1 MGRIINL
8 ILLAAM
14 IVGAAVTYD
23 MKHKAELAAD
33 RVAALQADIAREKDH
48 IVLLKAEW
56 SMLTQP
62 GRLQATVEK
71 YADHFQLQPFSPD
84 QIGSIDEI
92 PLKPVPGTDQAADKL
107 ARIAADA
114 PMQIR

>member
-1 MGRIINL
+1 MGRIVNL

-14 IVGAAVTYD
+14 IAAAAVTYD
-23 MKHKAELAAD
+23 MKHKAELAAE
-33 RVAALQADIAREKDH
+33 RVASLQHAIAKQKNE

-56 SMLTQP
+56 SLLTQP
-62 GRLQATVEK
+62 ARLQETIQK

-84 QIGSIDEI
+84 QIATIDEI
-92 PLKPVPGTDQAADKL
+92 PLKPVPIDDKTAEKL
-107 ARIAADA
+107 ARVAAEA

>member
-14 IVGAAVTYD
+14 IVGVALTYD
-23 MKHKAELAAD
+23 MKLKAEVAAE
-33 RVAALQADIAREKDH
+33 RVAALQADIARQKDQ

-62 GRLQATVEK
+62 SRLQATIEK
-71 YADHFQLQPFSPD
+71 YADQFQLQAFSPD
-84 QIGSIDEI
+84 QIGSVDEI
-92 PLKPVPGTDQAADKL
+92 PLKPVPGADQVAEKL

>member
-1 MGRIINL
+1 MGRIVNL

-33 RVAALQADIAREKDH
+33 RVATLQSDIAREKNQ

-56 SMLTQP
+56 SLLTQP
-62 GRLQATVEK
+62 ARLQQTIEK
-71 YADHFQLQPFSPD
+71 YADHFQLQPFSPN
-84 QIGSIDEI
+84 QIATVDEI
-92 PLKPVPGTDQAADKL
+92 PLKPAAADDKAGEKL
-107 ARIAADA
+107 ARMAADA
-114 PMQIR
+114 PMQLR

>member
-1 MGRIINL
+1 MGRIFNL

-23 MKHKAELAAD
+23 MKHRAELAAD
-33 RVAALQADIAREKDH
+33 RVAALQSSIAKQKDE

-62 GRLQATVEK
+62 ARLQQTVET
-71 YADHFQLQPFSPD
+71 YADYFQLQSFSPD
-84 QIGSIDEI
+84 QIATIDEI
-92 PLKPVPGTDQAADKL
+92 PLKPATLDDKTTEKL
-107 ARIAADA
+107 ARIAAQA

>member
-1 MGRIINL
+1 MGRIFNL

-33 RVAALQADIAREKDH
+33 RVAALQADIAKEKNE

-62 GRLQATVEK
+62 ARLQATIEQ

-84 QIGSIDEI
+84 QIATVDEI
-92 PLKPVPGTDQAADKL
+92 PLKPVTIDDKTIEKL
-107 ARIAADA
+107 ARIVGNP
-114 PMQIR
+114 PMQVR